1 MKRWTQFLLCLLLSG
16 SIWLIHN
23 LSQTYTG
30 VVNVSVIAHSGLKGR
45 ASASRSAVGVGARC
59 SATGFRLLRLKHQ
72 RRDVHVDIHEEDL
85 VPSGGDRYTV
95 SAAEMAKYSSELF
108 GEGVDLVTFLNQNYS
123 FEFGPEN
130 FKTVPVRAVY
140 SASFKPQ
147 YMAAAPMSVTP
158 DSVTVYGDDS
168 KLATIDEI
176 LTKALSINDL
186 SKSVGG
192 VVKLVPVNG
201 LRMSEKDVTWSLEVV
216 RYVELHSDVTIGVRN
231 VPAGVSL
238 SVYPSRT
245 SAVFL
250 CRFPVRGDPAGTC
263 EFYVDYDEF
272 IKSESGRVVGRAD
285 NVPPYVIEWR
295 LGQELFDCMV
305 REDAQ

>member
-1 MKRWTQFLLCLLLSG
+1 
-16 SIWLIHN
+16 
-23 LSQTYTG
+23 
-30 VVNVSVIAHSGLKGR
+30 
-45 ASASRSAVGVGARC
+45 
-59 SATGFRLLRLKHQ
+59 
-72 RRDVHVDIHEEDL
+72 
-85 VPSGGDRYTV
+85 
-95 SAAEMAKYSSELF
+95 
-108 GEGVDLVTFLNQNYS
+108 
-123 FEFGPEN
+123 
-130 FKTVPVRAVY
+130 
-140 SASFKPQ
+140 
-147 YMAAAPMSVTP
+147 MSVTP

-168 KLATIDEI
+168 KLATVDEV

>member
-1 MKRWTQFLLCLLLSG
+1 
-16 SIWLIHN
+16 
-23 LSQTYTG
+23 
-30 VVNVSVIAHSGLKGR
+30 
-45 ASASRSAVGVGARC
+45 
-59 SATGFRLLRLKHQ
+59 
-72 RRDVHVDIHEEDL
+72 
-85 VPSGGDRYTV
+85 
-95 SAAEMAKYSSELF
+95 
-108 GEGVDLVTFLNQNYS
+108 
-123 FEFGPEN
+123 
-130 FKTVPVRAVY
+130 
-140 SASFKPQ
+140 
-147 YMAAAPMSVTP
+147 
-158 DSVTVYGDDS
+158 
-168 KLATIDEI
+168 
-176 LTKALSINDL
+176 
-186 SKSVGG
+186 
-192 VVKLVPVNG
+192 
-201 LRMSEKDVTWSLEVV
+201 
-216 RYVELHSDVTIGVRN
+216 